1 MNAPTPL
8 PSHARAAL
16 APNLLFARATQL
28 AADGIAMVD
37 QKIAQVGSIGV
48 DPAIAPA
55 LAGDLATLN
64 ATLGGWKSALRAQT
78 LSTMKS
84 LVVEDDGLA
93 AAWAPVD
100 RSSAPALLAF
110 AKEARARIAVEEGEV
125 ATLRQALAPF
135 SEGIDA
141 ALSRIKADMGTVSQ
155 ELANANARAQ
165 ALQQQANGL
174 RDKIDDYKR
183 HPWKLILAG
192 VSLISLAEQLTSL
205 ITTIE
210 TSRKAVDRLQDV
222 ERQIAQLQAGQGP
235 LLALSL
241 ALTGLSGGVANMV
254 TALQQISAQLDQILA
269 TPQLPPIM
277 AAQLETM
284 MQDLAAS
291 RAIAAEIVAGT

>member
-84 LVVEDDGLA
+84 LVVEDDGLS

-100 RSSAPALLAF
+100 RTSAPALLAF

-205 ITTIE
+205 IATIE

>member
-100 RSSAPALLAF
+100 RTSAPALLAF

>member
-100 RSSAPALLAF
+100 CTSAPALLAF

-125 ATLRQALAPF
+125 ATLRQSLAPF